1 PENFGMDEMHLFGHN
16 IARQIWCI
24 ISGEYGDNALVLRPK
39 NQDNIGSA
47 MAHLQQTVPLIFEGS
62 FKNDA
67 KKLKE
72 AKSALLDLW
81 KGCHLSLLKTVN
93 VDQISAI
100 EVSFGNWIAYLK
112 TLPVNVFTINQHYL
126 THTTNIIKEFGPLRV
141 VSSRAL
147 ERTIGVLKSMMRSM
161 SNVSASGNRA
171 MVTLSSMIFCRRSVL
186 YTAEQK
192 ARPNSLT
199 VPIPGYASP
208 AVFRRI
214 KPRTSMSSFDGY
226 GLRCLV
232 NDFSRREKVST
243 LVEEN
248 KDITTASI
256 LEWNTDTY
264 HCHLSDKIPTR
275 HNHFVRMFIPV
286 DGNARRG
293 VMSSEN
299 MTWGIYF
306 GRILLFFLCE
316 INGQTFTMCLV
327 SIDPTTKPFPGTG
340 IPTGSVF
347 ADDRKTFKK
356 RKTLCH

>member
-1 PENFGMDEMHLFGHN
+1 M
-16 IARQIWCI
+16 
-24 ISGEYGDNALVLRPK
+24 
-39 NQDNIGSA
+39 
-47 MAHLQQTVPLIFEGS
+47 
-62 FKNDA
+62 
-67 KKLKE
+67 
-72 AKSALLDLW
+72 
-81 KGCHLSLLKTVN
+81 
-93 VDQISAI
+93 
-100 EVSFGNWIAYLK
+100 
-112 TLPVNVFTINQHYL
+112 
-126 THTTNIIKEFGPLRV
+126 
-141 VSSRAL
+141 
-147 ERTIGVLKSMMRSM
+147 
-161 SNVSASGNRA
+161 
-171 MVTLSSMIFCRRSVL
+171 
-186 YTAEQK
+186 
-192 ARPNSLT
+192 
-199 VPIPGYASP
+199 
-208 AVFRRI
+208 
-214 KPRTSMSSFDGY
+214 
-226 GLRCLV
+226 
-232 NDFSRREKVST
+232 ST

-356 RKTLCH
+356 VKLYVTDIKYLENPVAVIPSSRHLSKGYYVWSDMQVPQEI